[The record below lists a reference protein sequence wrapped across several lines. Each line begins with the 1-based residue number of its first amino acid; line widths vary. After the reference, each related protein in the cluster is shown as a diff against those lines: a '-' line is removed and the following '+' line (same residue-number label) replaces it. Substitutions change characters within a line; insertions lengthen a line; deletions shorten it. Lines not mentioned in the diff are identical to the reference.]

1 MKHKTYTMFLKRNG
15 RNEVVARSVSIDR
28 ALVIAVEHG
37 GRGEAAIVHRNIG
50 EFPWFHDRSLHGCA
64 RGRPAPSP
72 RPRAIPP
79 A

>member
-1 MKHKTYTMFLKRNG
+1 MKRKTYTMFLKRNG

-37 GRGEAAIVHRNIG
+37 GRGKAAIVHRNIG
-50 EFPWFHDRSLHGCA
+50 EFPLFHDRSLHGCA